1 MVKTLVLVR
10 HGNPEPTSET
20 GQDIDRP
27 LTPSGRLA
35 LEAVYPNTFSLL
47 GDVSDIELW
56 SSPAVRALETAS
68 IVAKAVGIADI
79 EVHDSLYEQ
88 DIRKFLNE
96 LCEAKPT
103 TVIAVG
109 HVPFVD
115 QLASRI
121 AGPCPAFGKGAVGAF
136 DLPDGPKGSGT
147 LRWFVGAP
155 KAVSWETLACAERE
169 VSDAAELLSQRCEQF
184 IASPESAEALLDFRV
199 SLRQVRSLLQFIEP
213 WQSKKQNRSAQHTL
227 KTLQSISERL
237 RSLDILYQTV
247 CGLVDSGELGDNS
260 LLPVACANERSLECS
275 ALVGI
280 MRKNHV
286 AKELRHLSKDL
297 SSLHWKADVTDR
309 GLTAADFQERFD
321 QELDALDEE
330 VFGLDLRDGNA
341 VFVARRDAKEMHYV
355 ADCFGDILGPE
366 RAVMAE
372 HMDEL
377 QEELGALSDARNN
390 KRLADECSKS
400 PRFRGVRADL
410 SVVARDQAE
419 VVSAITSVLERRD
432 DEDEGEFERGNAA
445 PVSVPIPGA
454 DETDVVD
461 RAAAAVV
468 EVVAVAETEPS
479 EAVAAAE
486 AATSAELAAKQEP
499 EPEPVT
505 ESEPVAE
512 LEPVV
517 EPELE
522 SASESEPAPESA
534 PEPVFEPESELTAH
548 LEIPAEP
555 LAAPEA

>member
-1 MVKTLVLVR
+1 MCRDWYANRLVRSTFVIEMGGDMVKTLVLVR

-47 GDVSDIELW
+47 GDISDIELW

-68 IVAKAVGIADI
+68 VVAKAVGISDI

-88 DIRKFLNE
+88 DIRKFLDE
-96 LCEAKPT
+96 LCEAEAT

-136 DLPDGPKGSGT
+136 DLPDGPRGSGT

-184 IASPESAEALLDFRV
+184 MASPESAETLLDFRV

-445 PVSVPIPGA
+445 PVSVPMPGA
-454 DETDVVD
+454 GETGE
-461 RAAAAVV
+461 AEPGESA
-468 EVVAVAETEPS
+468 AVAEPEVQAEAELS
-479 EAVAAAE
+479 EAAE
-486 AATSAELAAKQEP
+486 GAPSAESVVEFESEPEPATGAESEPEPATEAEP
-499 EPEPVT
+499 EPEP
-505 ESEPVAE
+505 AAD
-512 LEPVV
+512 LE
-517 EPELE
+517 
-522 SASESEPAPESA
+522 
-534 PEPVFEPESELTAH
+534 T
-548 LEIPAEP
+548 PAEP
-555 LAAPEA
+555 IVAPEA